1 MFFTTQNVGTHS
13 PGGILNEETE
23 MEPIIVTDYD
33 DEKRKKEKKMDP
45 LEFADL
51 SSLVC
56 FF

>member
-56 FF
+56 F